1 MTARLEGKVAL
12 VTGAGAGIGRAT
24 ARAFAREGAR
34 VAVADID
41 GAAAEAVA
49 AEIAAA
55 GGEAVGIAVDV
66 GDGDQ
71 VAAMVRQTVARFG
84 RLDVAFNN
92 AGIEIENQ
100 PLAQVTEEMFERL
113 MRVNVKGVW
122 LCMKHEIDQMLM
134 QGGGV
139 IVNTASVAG
148 LVGAPGHPVYAAT
161 KHAVVG
167 MTKSAAVE
175 YARKGIRINSVCPGI
190 IRTEM
195 TERAIARR
203 PDRARN
209 VADLHPIGRLGE
221 AEDIANA
228 VVFLSCD
235 EAAFVLGHQLAVDGG
250 MTVI

>member
-1 MTARLEGKVAL
+1 MAARFAGKIAL
-12 VTGAGAGIGRAT
+12 VTGGGAGIGRVT
-24 ARAFAREGAR
+24 ALSFAREGAK
-34 VAVADID
+34 VAVADLN
-41 GAAAEAVA
+41 GATAHAVA

-55 GGEAVGIAVDV
+55 GGEAIGIATDV
-66 GDGDQ
+66 SQGEQ
-71 VAAMVRQTVARFG
+71 VAAAVQQTVARFG
-84 RLDVAFNN
+84 RLDIAFNN

-100 PLAQVTEEMFERL
+100 PLAQATEEMFERL
-113 MRVNVKGVW
+113 MSVNVKGMW
-122 LCMKHEIDQMLM
+122 WCMKHEIEQMLT

-148 LVGAPGHPVYAAT
+148 LVGAPRHPLYAAT

-175 YARKGIRINSVCPGI
+175 YARKGIRINSVCPGV

-195 TERAIARR
+195 TERAVARR
-203 PDRARN
+203 PNHAQN
-209 VADLHPIGRLGE
+209 LADLHPIGRLGE

-228 VVFLSCD
+228 VLFLSSD